1 MKSFMMQ
8 QTITKLHWHLERLVK
23 CNEKEVVLVIVE
35 GPSDEEALGAILSR
49 YFDENE
55 VRVYVRRGDI
65 TTEKGNKCSNI
76 ISKVNE
82 CVKQHMAL
90 YSLRRTDYKE
100 IIQVAD
106 MDGAFIPDDA
116 IVEDKDAYKP
126 IYSEKEIHTNHPEG
140 IMKRNAQKRE
150 NMNRLITTSAIG
162 KIPYHIYYM
171 SSNLDHVLYNK
182 LNSTNDEKEN
192 DAHNFAEKY
201 KDDLNGFKA
210 FIRESDFSVIKDFMD
225 SWDYIKQGNHSLER
239 HTNFGLCL
247 EKGENTQEEKQ

>member
-1 MKSFMMQ
+1 M
-8 QTITKLHWHLERLVK
+8 
-23 CNEKEVVLVIVE
+23 LVIVE
-35 GPSDEEALGAILSR
+35 GPSDEEALGAVLNN
-49 YFDENE
+49 YFDKD
-55 VRVYVRRGDI
+55 RVYVHTHHGDI

-76 ISKVNE
+76 IFKVNE

-106 MDGAFIPDDA
+106 MDGAFVPDSA

-140 IMKRNAQKRE
+140 IIQRNAQKRE
-150 NMNRLITTSAIG
+150 NINRLTTTSTIG
-162 KIPYHIYYM
+162 NIPYHIYYM

-182 LNSTNDEKEN
+182 LNSTDDEKEN

-201 KDDLNGFKA
+201 KDDL
-210 FIRESDFSVIKDFMD
+210 
-225 SWDYIKQGNHSLER
+225 
-239 HTNFGLCL
+239 
-247 EKGENTQEEKQ
+247 KGC

>member
-1 MKSFMMQ
+1 MKR
-8 QTITKLHWHLERLVK
+8 KK
-23 CNEKEVVLVIVE
+23 VVLVIVE
-35 GPSDEEALGAILSR
+35 GPSDEEALGAVLSK
-49 YFDENE
+49 YFDTNE
-55 VRVYVRRGDI
+55 VRLYVCRGDI

-106 MDGAFIPDDA
+106 MDGAFVPDSA
-116 IVEDKDAYKP
+116 IVEDENAYKP
-126 IYSEKEIHTNHPEG
+126 IYSEKEIRTNHPEG
-140 IMKRNAQKRE
+140 IMKRNEQKRE

-201 KDDLNGFKA
+201 KDDLIGFKS
-210 FIRESDFSVIKDFMD
+210 FIRESDFSVNKVFTD
-225 SWDYIKQGNHSLER
+225 SWDYIKQEKHSLER

-247 EKGENTQEEKQ
+247 DLEENTQEEKQ

>member
-1 MKSFMMQ
+1 MKR
-8 QTITKLHWHLERLVK
+8 KK
-23 CNEKEVVLVIVE
+23 VVLIIVE

-55 VRVYVRRGDI
+55 VRVYVCRGDI

-76 ISKVNE
+76 IKKVNE

-90 YSLRRTDYKE
+90 YSLRKSDYKE

-106 MDGAFIPDDA
+106 MDGAFVPDSA
-116 IVEDKDAYKP
+116 IVEDKNAYKP
-126 IYSEKEIHTNHPEG
+126 IYSEKEIRTNHPEG

-150 NMNRLITTSAIG
+150 NMNCLITTSTIG
-162 KIPYHIYYM
+162 NIPYHIYYM

-182 LNSTNDEKEN
+182 LNSTDDEKEN
-192 DAHNFAEKY
+192 DAYNFAEKY
-201 KDDLNGFKA
+201 KDDLIGFKS
-210 FIRESDFSVIKDFMD
+210 FIRESDFSVNKDFID
-225 SWDYIKQGNHSLER
+225 SWDYIKQEKHSLER

-247 EKGENTQEEKQ
+247 EKEENTQEEKQ

>member
-1 MKSFMMQ
+1 MKR
-8 QTITKLHWHLERLVK
+8 KK
-23 CNEKEVVLVIVE
+23 VVLVIVE
-35 GPSDEEALGAILSR
+35 GPSDEEALGAVLSK
-49 YFDENE
+49 YFDKNE
-55 VRVYVRRGDI
+55 VRLYVCRGDI

-90 YSLRRTDYKE
+90 YSLRRTNYKE

-106 MDGAFIPDDA
+106 MDGAFVPDSA

-140 IMKRNAQKRE
+140 IIKRNAQKRE

-182 LNSTNDEKEN
+182 LNSTDVEKESDAN
-192 DAHNFAEKY
+192 DFAIKY
-201 KDDLNGFKA
+201 KDDLKGFKT
-210 FIRESDFSVIKDFMD
+210 FIRESDFSVNKDFMD
-225 SWDYIKQGNHSLER
+225 SWDYIKQEKHSLER

-247 EKGENTQEEKQ
+247 ENDENHQDDQ

>member
-1 MKSFMMQ
+1 MKR
-8 QTITKLHWHLERLVK
+8 KK
-23 CNEKEVVLVIVE
+23 VVLIIVE

-82 CVKQHMAL
+82 CVKQCMRQ
-90 YSLRRTDYKE
+90 YPFKRSDFKR
-100 IIQVAD
+100 IIHVVD
-106 MDGAFIPDDA
+106 MDGAFFTDNV

-126 IYSEKEIHTNHPEG
+126 IYTEEVIRTNHPEG
-140 IMKRNAQKRE
+140 IVKRNAQKRE
-150 NMNRLITTSAIG
+150 NINRLIPTSIIG
-162 KIPYHIYYM
+162 NIPYQIYYM

-182 LNSTNDEKEN
+182 LNSTNDEKES
-192 DAHNFAEKY
+192 DAHNFAIKY

-210 FIRESDFSVIKDFMD
+210 FLQDSDFSVNQNFID
-225 SWDYIKQGNHSLER
+225 SWDYIKQEKHSLER
-239 HTNFGLCL
+239 HTNFGQCL
-247 EKGENTQEEKQ
+247 ENDENHQDDQ

>member
-1 MKSFMMQ
+1 MKR
-8 QTITKLHWHLERLVK
+8 KK
-23 CNEKEVVLVIVE
+23 VVLVIVE

-76 ISKVNE
+76 IKKVNE

-106 MDGAFIPDDA
+106 MDGAFVPDSA
-116 IVEDKDAYKP
+116 IVEDEDAYKP
-126 IYSEKEIHTNHPEG
+126 IYSEKEIRTNHPEG

-150 NMNRLITTSAIG
+150 NMNRLITTSTIG
-162 KIPYHIYYM
+162 NIPYHIYYM

-182 LNSTNDEKEN
+182 LNSTDNEKEN
-192 DAHNFAEKY
+192 DALNFAEKY
-201 KDDLNGFKA
+201 KDDLIGFKT
-210 FIRESDFSVIKDFMD
+210 FIRESDFSVNKDFLD
-225 SWDYIKQGNHSLER
+225 SWNYIKQEKHSLER